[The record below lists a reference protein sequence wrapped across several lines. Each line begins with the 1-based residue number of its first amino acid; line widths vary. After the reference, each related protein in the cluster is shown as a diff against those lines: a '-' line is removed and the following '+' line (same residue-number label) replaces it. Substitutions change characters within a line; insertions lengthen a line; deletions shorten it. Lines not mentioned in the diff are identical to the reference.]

1 MKVHTNLKASWW
13 KGMNVSTSNGIYA
26 KDNISLLLTHCFK
39 NSKKL
44 DGRSAATVPWQLPT
58 LIHYSCAPDLL
69 AWLDY
74 SPVLTLSSFPMQR
87 VFASSMWAV
96 ARVGLCTVTLPQKGR
111 WCGQDL
117 LAVSYKATS
126 LCWAKEATWHTQQLT
141 YLHISSCG
149 VFGVDICKNKD
160 ISN

>member
-96 ARVGLCTVTLPQKGR
+96 ARVGLCTFTSERQMTWAGPAGCELQSHIFVLSQGSHMAYTAINVPPHFLL
-111 WCGQDL
+111 WCFWGGHL
-117 LAVSYKATS
+117 
-126 LCWAKEATWHTQQLT
+126 
-141 YLHISSCG
+141 
-149 VFGVDICKNKD
+149 
-160 ISN
+160 